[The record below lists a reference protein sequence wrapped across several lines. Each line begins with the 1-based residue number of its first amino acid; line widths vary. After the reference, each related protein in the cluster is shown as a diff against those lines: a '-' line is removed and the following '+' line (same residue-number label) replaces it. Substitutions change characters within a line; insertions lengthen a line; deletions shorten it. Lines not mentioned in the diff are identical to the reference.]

1 MKKIYKTISLLI
13 CLIVLSSCARAA
25 AEEIT
30 YPVLNCRK
38 DLTVVQGEDIDI
50 SAACTIEPADA
61 IVSFQEEFDTSELG
75 KHSISY
81 IISDG
86 IHNNF
91 ALEELT
97 YEVVEPTITCG
108 ENEELDEE
116 SGMCICKEGF
126 VNRSQDEDALMCEVK
141 PVCEVGYH
149 YDDKTNTCI
158 RNSTASGNR
167 PLGSSNQTTAPVA
180 TSETYSGSG
189 SDDSGSSSSGSSS
202 PAASNPSPAPAP
214 APTPSPAPTPA
225 PAPTPEPS
233 PSGSG
238 SGSFAPNG
246 NSQEALDDAYNQAVE
261 ATEGHDN
268 CTVGWDEASGAYVT
282 VCS

>member
-1 MKKIYKTISLLI
+1 MKKYYKTISLLI
-13 CLIVLSSCARAA
+13 CLIVLSSCAKAA

-50 SAACTIEPADA
+50 FVACTIEPADA
-61 IVSFQEEFDTSELG
+61 IISFQEEFDTSELG

-86 IHNNF
+86 LHNNF

-97 YEVVEPTITCG
+97 YEVVEPTVSCG

-158 RNSTASGNR
+158 RNSTASGTR
-167 PLGSSNQTTAPVA
+167 PSGASNPTSAPVA
-180 TSETYSGSG
+180 TSDTQSDSG
-189 SDDSGSSSSGSSS
+189 SDDLSSSSSGSSS
-202 PAASNPSPAPAP
+202 SAPANPTPAPAP
-214 APTPSPAPTPA
+214 APSPA

-282 VCS
+282 ICS